1 MESAIKYI
9 NSQEAAKILGV
20 NVSSIKRWT
29 DGGKLECIQT
39 IGGHRKFLMEHLASF
54 VKKNKKK
61 ASKVNV
67 FTIESS
73 KDLEI
78 NYHVLKGDFDFLKS
92 FVLKQALKNNREEIQ
107 KVLTG
112 LYLGQYPLYMIY
124 DHLITPVLYEI
135 GRRWMRNKL
144 SVTEEHIAS
153 QIIRDSV
160 IRLQGIIRVPQ
171 QKIGCVIC
179 LNLSSELHDI
189 ALKMVQNILEVR
201 GFRTYFSGQKTPF
214 LDLDQLIKQI
224 KPDRLY
230 ISSTVISNRKDSQ
243 QEIEHLFRLSIKNK
257 TQVFVGGS
265 GFDQLKYNHFPQVQR
280 LSDFEEVFNS

>member
-1 MESAIKYI
+1 METTVKFI

-29 DGGKLECIQT
+29 DEGILECIQT
-39 IGGHRKFLMEHLASF
+39 VGGHRKFLMEHLASF

-67 FTIESS
+67 FTIETN
-73 KDLEI
+73 KDLNI
-78 NYHVLKGDFDFLKS
+78 NYYVLKGDFNFLRS
-92 FVLKQALKNNREEIQ
+92 FVLKQVLQYNRDEIQ
-107 KVLTG
+107 NVLTG
-112 LYLGQYPLYMIY
+112 LFLGRYTLYRIY
-124 DHLITPVLYEI
+124 DNLITPVLHEI
-135 GRRWMRNKL
+135 GKRWMKNKL

-160 IRLQGIIRVPQ
+160 YRLQGIIRIPE
-171 QKIGCVIC
+171 QKIGRAIC

-189 ALKMVQNILEVR
+189 ALKMVQNTLEVR

-214 LDLDQLIKQI
+214 LDLDQLLKQI

-230 ISSTVISNRKDSQ
+230 ISSTVIGNRKDTQ
-243 QEIEHLFRLSIKNK
+243 QEIDHLFHICIKNK
-257 TQVFVGGS
+257 TQVFVGGI
-265 GFDQLKYNHFPQVQR
+265 GFDHLKYNHFPQVQR
-280 LSDFEEVFNS
+280 LFDFEEVFNF

>member
-1 MESAIKYI
+1 MEAAIKYI

-29 DGGKLECIQT
+29 DEGILECIQT
-39 IGGHRKFLMEHLASF
+39 VGGHRKFLMEHLASF

-67 FTIESS
+67 YTIENN

-78 NYHVLKGDFDFLKS
+78 NYYVLKGNFDFLKS
-92 FVLKQALKNNREEIQ
+92 YVLKQALQNNRDEIQ
-107 KVLTG
+107 RILTG

-124 DHLITPVLYEI
+124 DKLITPVLYEI
-135 GRRWMRNKL
+135 GQLWMKHKL
-144 SVTEEHIAS
+144 SITQEHIAS

-160 IRLQGIIRVPQ
+160 IRLQGIIRVPN
-171 QKIGCVIC
+171 QKVGLAIC

-189 ALKMVQNILEVR
+189 ALKMVQNLLELR
-201 GFRTYFSGQKTPF
+201 GYRTYFSGQITPF
-214 LDLDQLIKQI
+214 LDLDQLLKQV

-230 ISSTVISNRKDSQ
+230 ISSTVIGNPEDSQ
-243 QEIEHLFRLSIKNK
+243 QEVDHLFRISKKNN
-257 TQVFVGGS
+257 TQVFVGGI
-265 GFDQLKYNHFPQVQR
+265 GFDHLKYDHFPQVQR
-280 LSDFEEVFNS
+280 LFDFEEVFNS

>member
-1 MESAIKYI
+1 MESAVKYI

-29 DGGKLECIQT
+29 DEGKLECIQT
-39 IGGHRKFLMEHLASF
+39 VGGHRKFLMEHLASF

-67 FTIESS
+67 FSIETS

-92 FVLKQALKNNREEIQ
+92 FVLKQVLKNNRDEIQ

-112 LYLGQYPLYMIY
+112 LHLGQYPLYMIY

-135 GRRWMRNKL
+135 GRRWMKKKL

-171 QKIGCVIC
+171 QKIGRAIC

-214 LDLDQLIKQI
+214 LDLDQLLKQI
-224 KPDRLY
+224 KPNRLY

-257 TQVFVGGS
+257 TGVFVGGS